1 MEIYIYG
8 GEDLVPCA
16 ITKSVLSLADTHIMQ
31 IDIIQLLIFPLTN
44 TPIDSLRPISGCR
57 DQYADR
63 PTMTLTSDRFSLNGC
78 RHSTYLRDLQAMQ
91 GMQFTHDTTDIEM
104 NCQKSLQYLLAR
116 EESVVISL
124 QTVAAENLVL
134 NQSQTMANDVTIK
147 VTRIKRSP
155 KRLISRQTHHITR
168 CLEGKYLYSS

>member
-1 MEIYIYG
+1 
-8 GEDLVPCA
+8 
-16 ITKSVLSLADTHIMQ
+16 
-31 IDIIQLLIFPLTN
+31 
-44 TPIDSLRPISGCR
+44 
-57 DQYADR
+57 
-63 PTMTLTSDRFSLNGC
+63 
-78 RHSTYLRDLQAMQ
+78 
-91 GMQFTHDTTDIEM
+91 M

-155 KRLISRQTHHITR
+155 KRLISRQKHHITR

>member
-1 MEIYIYG
+1 
-8 GEDLVPCA
+8 
-16 ITKSVLSLADTHIMQ
+16 
-31 IDIIQLLIFPLTN
+31 
-44 TPIDSLRPISGCR
+44 
-57 DQYADR
+57 
-63 PTMTLTSDRFSLNGC
+63 
-78 RHSTYLRDLQAMQ
+78 
-91 GMQFTHDTTDIEM
+91 M

-155 KRLISRQTHHITR
+155 KRQ
-168 CLEGKYLYSS
+168 